1 MGNMM
6 TIPNVGIIGV
16 GVYLPEKRM
25 TAKEVSEATGGNW
38 SEEAVVKKLGIV
50 EKVVPFDDV
59 EDGTQEMGAK
69 AALDCLKNTGI
80 DPLEIDEILCIG
92 EEWKEYPLT
101 TSACYIQ
108 ERIGAKNA
116 WCVDVQNRCCTAV
129 AAMKMAKDI
138 LIADDECNTI
148 LVAGGYRNCDFIDYT
163 DNGVSFMFNLAAG
176 GGAILLRKN
185 YNKNLLLGSH
195 LMSDGSVVHTCG
207 SEVGGLRERITADNI
222 KEFGMLRLMDAPK
235 MKGLLNSVSM
245 PNWINCI
252 DQALR
257 KSGMTRKDIGY
268 LDILHIKRS
277 GHDGMLKELGL
288 TEEQTIYLEN
298 YGHVGQ
304 IDQILS
310 LKLALEE
317 GKVKDGTVVTMIAA
331 GIGYTW
337 AANIIRWG
345 DAN

>member
-1 MGNMM
+1 
-6 TIPNVGIIGV
+6 
-16 GVYLPEKRM
+16 
-25 TAKEVSEATGGNW
+25 
-38 SEEAVVKKLGIV
+38 
-50 EKVVPFDDV
+50 
-59 EDGTQEMGAK
+59 
-69 AALDCLKNTGI
+69 
-80 DPLEIDEILCIG
+80 
-92 EEWKEYPLT
+92 
-101 TSACYIQ
+101 
-108 ERIGAKNA
+108 
-116 WCVDVQNRCCTAV
+116 
-129 AAMKMAKDI
+129 
-138 LIADDECNTI
+138 
-148 LVAGGYRNCDFIDYT
+148 
-163 DNGVSFMFNLAAG
+163 
-176 GGAILLRKN
+176 
-185 YNKNLLLGSH
+185 
-195 LMSDGSVVHTCG
+195 
-207 SEVGGLRERITADNI
+207 
-222 KEFGMLRLMDAPK
+222 MDAPK

-304 IDQILS
+304 IDQFLS

>member
-69 AALDCLKNTGI
+69 AALDCLKNAGI
-80 DPLEIDEILCIG
+80 DPLEIDGILCIG

-148 LVAGGYRNCDFIDYT
+148 LVAGGYRN
-163 DNGVSFMFNLAAG
+163 
-176 GGAILLRKN
+176 
-185 YNKNLLLGSH
+185 
-195 LMSDGSVVHTCG
+195 
-207 SEVGGLRERITADNI
+207 
-222 KEFGMLRLMDAPK
+222 
-235 MKGLLNSVSM
+235 
-245 PNWINCI
+245 
-252 DQALR
+252 
-257 KSGMTRKDIGY
+257 
-268 LDILHIKRS
+268 
-277 GHDGMLKELGL
+277 
-288 TEEQTIYLEN
+288 
-298 YGHVGQ
+298 
-304 IDQILS
+304 
-310 LKLALEE
+310 
-317 GKVKDGTVVTMIAA
+317 
-331 GIGYTW
+331 
-337 AANIIRWG
+337 
-345 DAN
+345 